1 MSDAPPKAVPVTV
14 LVADDNAVV
23 RAVLRDMLHPGTGVR
38 LTGEAADGQQALDAA
53 RRLKPDVTLLDHRMP
68 LRDGLSV
75 VVAISEH
82 SKVLM
87 LTRISDDALVLEAV
101 RAGALGFLVHGQFS
115 PAELVQAIHAVAGG
129 EAHLSPSAARAL
141 MTAVRER
148 PPGQAPDPHGLSP
161 RERQIMDLM
170 VAGEPNSGISARLG
184 IAEKTVRNQ
193 VSQIYRKLNVRN
205 RAQAVVYWLNRR

>member
-1 MSDAPPKAVPVTV
+1 
-14 LVADDNAVV
+14 V
-23 RAVLRDMLHPGTGVR
+23 RWLRR
-38 LTGEAADGQQALDAA
+38 
-53 RRLKPDVTLLDHRMP
+53 
-68 LRDGLSV
+68 S
-75 VVAISEH
+75 SEE
-82 SKVLM
+82 
-87 LTRISDDALVLEAV
+87 ALVLEAV

-148 PPGQAPDPHGLSP
+148 PAGPVADPHGLSP

-205 RAQAVVYWLNRR
+205 RAQAVVFLLNRR

>member
-1 MSDAPPKAVPVTV
+1 MSDAAPKAAPVTV

-23 RAVLRDMLHPGTGVR
+23 RAVLRDMLHPGTGIQ
-38 LTGEAADGQQALDAA
+38 LAGEAADGQQALEAA
-53 RRLKPDVTLLDHRMP
+53 KQLKPEVTLLDHRMP

-75 VVAISEH
+75 VAAISQH

-101 RAGALGFLVHGQFS
+101 RAGALGFLVHGQFA
-115 PAELVQAIHAVAGG
+115 PGELVQAIHAVAGG

-148 PPGQAPDPHGLSP
+148 PPGPAADPHGLSP

-205 RAQAVVYWLNRR
+205 RAQAVVYWINRR

>member
-1 MSDAPPKAVPVTV
+1 VTV
-14 LVADDNAVV
+14 LVADDNTVV
-23 RAVLRDMLHPGTGVR
+23 RAVLRDMLHPGTGIR
-38 LTGEAADGQQALDAA
+38 LAGEAADGQQALDAA

-75 VVAISEH
+75 VVAISEF

-148 PPGQAPDPHGLSP
+148 PAGPVADPHGLSP

-205 RAQAVVYWLNRR
+205 RAQAVVFWLNRR

>member
-1 MSDAPPKAVPVTV
+1 MSDASPTAPVTV
-14 LVADDNAVV
+14 LVADDNTVV

-38 LTGEAADGQQALDAA
+38 LAGEAADGQQALDAA

-75 VVAISEH
+75 VVAISEF

-148 PPGQAPDPHGLSP
+148 PAGPVADPHGLSP

-205 RAQAVVYWLNRR
+205 RAQAVVFWLNRR